1 MTQSVPFRIGR
12 VKDKSELGYHH
23 CHLCFIFLNYAFL
36 EWTGKRGVTKAQH
49 KHKLH
54 KKHNINK

>member
-23 CHLCFIFLNYAFL
+23 CHLCIICF
-36 EWTGKRGVTKAQH
+36 
-49 KHKLH
+49 
-54 KKHNINK
+54 